1 MYKEQALIQHIKNFR
16 TSGTLMP
23 SSPRLV
29 KRLVDGVDFATARN
43 IVELGPGDGCVTREI
58 LRRMR
63 PDARLLSLEVN
74 PVFVEQ
80 CRLIGD
86 PRLTVRQA
94 CASTLPAILD
104 EEGIS
109 EADAV
114 VSSLPLGL
122 MDDDLVDRILEG
134 SHASLRPHGRFVQ
147 YQYTL
152 SQFARVQTL
161 YPSVAL
167 GFTPFNVPP
176 AFVYTCSNRPGA
188 LQPRRWRPSLGS
200 AYAAALALGGL
211 VAQMVR
217 NR

>member
-1 MYKEQALIQHIKNFR
+1 MYKEQPLIQHIKNFR
-16 TSGTLMP
+16 TSGTVMP

-29 KRLVDGVDFATARN
+29 KRLLDGVEFATARH

-58 LRRMR
+58 LQRMR
-63 PDARLLSLEVN
+63 PDARLISLEVN

-80 CRLIGD
+80 CRSIPD
-86 PRLTVRQA
+86 HRLTVRQA
-94 CASTLPAILD
+94 CASNLPAILH

-109 EADAV
+109 EVDAV

-122 MDDDLVDRILEG
+122 MEDDLVDRILEG

-147 YQYTL
+147 YQYSL
-152 SQFARVQTL
+152 SRYANVRTL

-167 GFTPFNVPP
+167 GFTPLNVPP

-188 LQPRRWRPSLGS
+188 LQARRRRPSLAS